1 MLGRYLRMLERAP
14 LWLCVVLA
22 LASTA
27 IWWGL
32 THETAPW
39 NSNEAFFLVVLWSTG
54 AVYSVL
60 VLFRYVAGGRR
71 LAVVAAAGVFSY
83 WLGFQ
88 IAYTPLAWVLAN
100 TAIAGVVTA
109 LFVGYVVARLGRLRL
124 TGRTVAMLAGA
135 GVIGGAV
142 IGWSGGGEHFG
153 GPFFPDSGQSNEP
166 GEDADEVG
174 WEGVAYVAGH
184 GLWQVLTCVALYLSP
199 QEPRSLRRKPRDRT
213 GVPGRGSAWS
223 DPSTGRRAPSNAPS

>member
-1 MLGRYLRMLERAP
+1 MLGHYLRMLERAP

-32 THETAPW
+32 THQTAPW
-39 NSNEAFFLVVLWSTG
+39 NQNETSVYVVLWSTG

-71 LAVVAAAGVFSY
+71 LAAVAGAGVFSY
-83 WLGFQ
+83 WLGVQ
-88 IAYTPLAWVLAN
+88 IAFTPLPWVLVN

-109 LFVGYVVARLGRLRL
+109 LFVGFVVARLGRLRP

-135 GVIGGAV
+135 GVVGGAV
-142 IGWSGGGEHFG
+142 IGWSGGGEPFG
-153 GPFFPDSGQSNEP
+153 GPIFQDSPGLEP
-166 GEDADEVG
+166 GEDADENG

-199 QEPRSLRRKPRDRT
+199 QEPPEPAAET
-213 GVPGRGSAWS
+213 
-223 DPSTGRRAPSNAPS
+223 

>member
-32 THETAPW
+32 THQTAPW
-39 NSNEAFFLVVLWSTG
+39 NSNETFFFVVLWSTG

-71 LAVVAAAGVFSY
+71 LAVVAGAGVFSY

-124 TGRTVAMLAGA
+124 TGRTVAMLVGA

-142 IGWSGGGEHFG
+142 IGWSGGAEPFG
-153 GPFFPDSGQSNEP
+153 GPIFLDSPGLEP
-166 GEDADEVG
+166 GEDADEDGSG

-199 QEPRSLRRKPRDRT
+199 Q
-213 GVPGRGSAWS
+213 
-223 DPSTGRRAPSNAPS
+223 DPPEAVAET

>member
-1 MLGRYLRMLERAP
+1 MFGRYLRMLERAP

-27 IWWGL
+27 VWWGF

-39 NSNEAFFLVVLWSTG
+39 NAEETVFLAVLWSTG
-54 AVYSVL
+54 AVYSGL

-83 WLGFQ
+83 WLGVQ
-88 IAYTPLAWVLAN
+88 IAYTPLPWVLAN
-100 TAIAGVVTA
+100 TAVAGVVTA
-109 LFVGYVVARLGRLRL
+109 LFLGYVVARLGRLRL
-124 TGRTVAMLAGA
+124 TGRLFAMLAGA

-142 IGWSGGGEHFG
+142 IGWSGGGEQFG
-153 GPFFPDSGQSNEP
+153 GGPVFPDLGRGSEP
-166 GEDADEVG
+166 GEDADEAG
-174 WEGVAYVAGH
+174 WEGVVYVAGH

-199 QEPRSLRRKPRDRT
+199 QDPREPAT
-213 GVPGRGSAWS
+213 A
-223 DPSTGRRAPSNAPS
+223 T

>member
-1 MLGRYLRMLERAP
+1 MFGRYLRMLERAP
-14 LWLCVVLA
+14 LWLCIALA

-39 NSNEAFFLVVLWSTG
+39 NSNETFVYVVLWSTG

-60 VLFRYVAGGRR
+60 VLFRYVSGGRR
-71 LAVVAAAGVFSY
+71 LAVVAGAGVFSY
-83 WLGFQ
+83 WLGVQ
-88 IAYTPLAWVLAN
+88 IAYTPLPWVLAN

-109 LFVGYVVARLGRLRL
+109 LFVGYVVAGLGRVRL
-124 TGRTVAMLAGA
+124 TGRLFGLLAGA

-142 IGWSGGGEHFG
+142 IGWSGGFASGIPDLSFG
-153 GPFFPDSGQSNEP
+153 GEP
-166 GEDADEVG
+166 GEDADEDG

-199 QEPRSLRRKPRDRT
+199 QDPPEPT
-213 GVPGRGSAWS
+213 A
-223 DPSTGRRAPSNAPS
+223 AA

>member
-32 THETAPW
+32 TREAAPW
-39 NSNEAFFLVVLWSTG
+39 NSNETFVYVVLWSTG

-60 VLFRYVAGGRR
+60 VLFRYVSGGRR
-71 LAVVAAAGVFSY
+71 LAVVAGAGVFSY
-83 WLGFQ
+83 WLGVQ
-88 IAYTPLAWVLAN
+88 IAFTPLPWVLAN

-124 TGRTVAMLAGA
+124 TGRLFALLAGA
-135 GVIGGAV
+135 GVIGGAL

-153 GPFFPDSGQSNEP
+153 NPIFPDRGLGGEP
-166 GEDADEVG
+166 GEGADEDGWG
-174 WEGVAYVAGH
+174 WEGEAYVAGH

-199 QEPRSLRRKPRDRT
+199 QDPLEPVAVT
-213 GVPGRGSAWS
+213 
-223 DPSTGRRAPSNAPS
+223 

>member
-1 MLGRYLRMLERAP
+1 MFGRYLRTLGRAP

-32 THETAPW
+32 THEKLPW
-39 NSNEAFFLVVLWSTG
+39 NSNETFYFVVLWSTG

-60 VLFRYVAGGRR
+60 VLFRYVAGGCR

-83 WLGFQ
+83 WLGVQ
-88 IAYTPLAWVLAN
+88 IAFTPFPWVLAN

-109 LFVGYVVARLGRLRL
+109 LFVGYVVARLGTLQLTRRLFAL
-124 TGRTVAMLAGA
+124 LAGA
-135 GVIGGAV
+135 GFIGGAV
-142 IGWSGGGEHFG
+142 IGWSGGGEAFG
-153 GPFFPDSGQSNEP
+153 GGIPDLSMSEP
-166 GEDADEVG
+166 GEDADEDG

-184 GLWQVLTCVALYLSP
+184 GLWQVLTCIALYLSP
-199 QEPRSLRRKPRDRT
+199 RD
-213 GVPGRGSAWS
+213 P
-223 DPSTGRRAPSNAPS
+223 PSTSADGALA

>member
-1 MLGRYLRMLERAP
+1 MFGRYLRLLERAP
-14 LWLCVVLA
+14 LWLCVVFA

-32 THETAPW
+32 THESAPW
-39 NSNEAFFLVVLWSTG
+39 NSNEWLAFVVLWSTG

-71 LAVVAAAGVFSY
+71 LAVVAGAGVFCY
-83 WLGFQ
+83 WLGVQ
-88 IAYTPLAWVLAN
+88 IAYTPLPWVLAN

-109 LFVGYVVARLGRLRL
+109 MFVGYLVARLGRLQLTRRL
-124 TGRTVAMLAGA
+124 FVMLAGA
-135 GVIGGAV
+135 GAIGGVV
-142 IGWSGGGEHFG
+142 IGWSEGGEVFG
-153 GPFFPDSGQSNEP
+153 GPVLGEP
-166 GEDADEVG
+166 GEEADKGG

-199 QEPRSLRRKPRDRT
+199 Q
-213 GVPGRGSAWS
+213 
-223 DPSTGRRAPSNAPS
+223 DPPDPQAES

>member
-1 MLGRYLRMLERAP
+1 MFGRYVRMLERAP

-32 THETAPW
+32 THEKMPW
-39 NSNEAFFLVVLWSTG
+39 NANETFVFVVLWSTG

-71 LAVVAAAGVFSY
+71 LAIVAGAGVFCY
-83 WLGFQ
+83 WLGVQ
-88 IAYTPLAWVLAN
+88 IAYTPFPWVLAN

-109 LFVGYVVARLGRLRL
+109 FLVGYLVATLGRLRL
-124 TGRTVAMLAGA
+124 TGRLFAMLAGA

-142 IGWSGGGEHFG
+142 IGWSGGGDPFG
-153 GPFFPDSGQSNEP
+153 TMVPDRIFYREP
-166 GEDADEVG
+166 GEGADEDDWV
-174 WEGVAYVAGH
+174 GVAYVGGH
-184 GLWQVLTCVALYLSP
+184 ALWQVLTCVALYLSP
-199 QEPRSLRRKPRDRT
+199 QDAPEPQAES
-213 GVPGRGSAWS
+213 
-223 DPSTGRRAPSNAPS
+223 